1 MDRVIKRRN
10 MLLQVILMVVTF
22 GIYGVYWFYVTCAE
36 MKAIAKDSSAA
47 PGLWT
52 FLLFIPFANIF
63 AMYKQGCLY
72 ERVAS
77 DHMNRWIVFIL
88 WFVFSPA
95 VWFIIQSELNKRATA
110 ETSSAVLQ
118 QA

>member
-10 MLLQVILMVVTF
+10 MLVQVILMVVTF
-22 GIYGVYWFYVTCAE
+22 GLYAVYWFYATCAE
-36 MKAIAKDSSAA
+36 MKALAKDPSVA

-72 ERVAS
+72 EKVS
-77 DHMNRWIVFIL
+77 TDHMNRWIVFIL

-95 VWFIIQSELNKRATA
+95 VWFIVQSELNKRATDGA
-110 ETSSAVLQ
+110 SATVLSP
-118 QA
+118 A